1 MVVVHLTLFNQ
12 RDWVKL
18 IWQVDIPGIFT
29 VLVFTNELVVIP
41 NVVNFALL
49 GVLGNTTPQW
59 VVVVLSKCAV
69 VVKAT

>member
-1 MVVVHLTLFNQ
+1 LFNQ

-18 IWQVDIPGIFT
+18 VWQVDIPGIFT
-29 VLVFTNELVVIP
+29 VLVFANELVVIP

-49 GVLGNTTPQW
+49 CVLGDTTPEW
-59 VVVVLSKCAV
+59 VVVVLSKRAV